1 MKNVS
6 RSHDTFWMD
15 PIRQN
20 CRMNNLEKINKLLLP
35 MSHGNA
41 LVERGF
47 SVNGEIL
54 FENLHENS

>member
-6 RSHDTFWMD
+6 RSHGTFWMD
-15 PIRQN
+15 TLTQN
-20 CRMNNLEKINKLLLP
+20 CGMNNLEKLIKLLLP
-35 MSHGNA
+35 MSLGNA